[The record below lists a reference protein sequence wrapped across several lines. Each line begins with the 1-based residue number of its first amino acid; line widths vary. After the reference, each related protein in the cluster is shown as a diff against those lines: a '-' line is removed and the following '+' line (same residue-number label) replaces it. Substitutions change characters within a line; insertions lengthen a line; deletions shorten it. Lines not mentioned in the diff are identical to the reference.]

1 MKIFMKQLVL
11 SVLSKVIVTLVS
23 AYIYGTTKKRTRQE
37 EAKKVDYTKP
47 DDTTYRSYRQA
58 KARHDSMEALRYWMV
73 NNETLQ
79 DMTELEKAKHKK
91 AGRIVFAGLLAT

>member
-1 MKIFMKQLVL
+1 
-11 SVLSKVIVTLVS
+11 
-23 AYIYGTTKKRTRQE
+23 
-37 EAKKVDYTKP
+37 
-47 DDTTYRSYRQA
+47 
-58 KARHDSMEALRYWMV
+58 MEALRYWMV

>member
-47 DDTTYRSYRQA
+47 DDT
-58 KARHDSMEALRYWMV
+58 MEALRYWMV